1 MKAVYLHVPFCDSIC
16 AYCDFCRII
25 TNEDTKRKWMT
36 QIIKE
41 IKQKNIYEVD
51 TLYFGGG
58 TPSSLACDQF
68 EKIASSFNV
77 RKEFTVECNPE
88 SLDLEKIQLYKKLG
102 VNRISLGVQTFNDR
116 LLEIIN
122 RKHRK
127 EDIFQVIRL
136 LKENGIN
143 NISIDLMY
151 ALPEQSLEDIKKDL
165 EIFLDLDIKHLSI
178 YSLQIEENSI
188 FGRQNLKPVDEDIEA
203 DMYELI
209 CKTMEKAGYLH
220 YEISSFCKP
229 GYHSKHNLAYWQDE
243 DFIGLGCGASG
254 KENNV
259 RYDNTCS
266 LKTYIESGAN
276 PYIYEETQKDK
287 AFNAIMMAL
296 RTTFG
301 LDVQKWNQR
310 YDQDFIKKYQS
321 ILDKYHDVLK
331 LENGILYPSR
341 EAMEILNTILVD
353 FLLID

>member
-1 MKAVYLHVPFCDSIC
+1 M
-16 AYCDFCRII
+16 
-25 TNEDTKRKWMT
+25 
-36 QIIKE
+36 
-41 IKQKNIYEVD
+41 
-51 TLYFGGG
+51 
-58 TPSSLACDQF
+58 
-68 EKIASSFNV
+68 
-77 RKEFTVECNPE
+77 
-88 SLDLEKIQLYKKLG
+88 
-102 VNRISLGVQTFNDR
+102 NDR
-116 LLEIIN
+116 VVCVMSVGAGKYRKQYELVRDNLMAYAKKCHADFRFIDDYIDKDKKRDIYSQKLLIPDYLREY
-122 RKHRK
+122 
-127 EDIFQVIRL
+127 EQVL
-136 LKENGIN
+136 
-143 NISIDLMY
+143 
-151 ALPEQSLEDIKKDL
+151 
-165 EIFLDLDIKHLSI
+165 FLDLDIKHLSI

-209 CKTMEKAGYLH
+209 CRTMEKAGYLH

-259 RYDNTCS
+259 RYDNTRS

-301 LDVQKWNQR
+301 LDIQKWNQR
-310 YDQDFIKKYQS
+310 FDQDFIKKYQS

>member
-1 MKAVYLHVPFCDSIC
+1 
-16 AYCDFCRII
+16 
-25 TNEDTKRKWMT
+25 
-36 QIIKE
+36 
-41 IKQKNIYEVD
+41 
-51 TLYFGGG
+51 
-58 TPSSLACDQF
+58 
-68 EKIASSFNV
+68 
-77 RKEFTVECNPE
+77 
-88 SLDLEKIQLYKKLG
+88 
-102 VNRISLGVQTFNDR
+102 
-116 LLEIIN
+116 
-122 RKHRK
+122 
-127 EDIFQVIRL
+127 
-136 LKENGIN
+136 
-143 NISIDLMY
+143 MY

-178 YSLQIEENSI
+178 YSLQIEENSV

-259 RYDNTCS
+259 RYDNTRS

-301 LDVQKWNQR
+301 LDIQKWNQR
-310 YDQDFIKKYQS
+310 YDQDFIKRYQS

>member
-16 AYCDFCRII
+16 AYCDFCRIV
-25 TNEDTKRKWMT
+25 TNEDTKRKWMA
-36 QIIKE
+36 QIIEE
-41 IKQKNIYEVD
+41 IKQKNIHEAD

-58 TPSSLACDQF
+58 TPSSLTCEQF
-68 EKIASSFNV
+68 EKIASLFNV
-77 RKEFTVECNPE
+77 NKEFTVECNPE

-116 LLEIIN
+116 LLEVIN

-127 EDIFQVIRL
+127 EDIFQVIQL

-143 NISIDLMY
+143 NISIDLIY

-209 CKTMEKAGYLH
+209 CRTMEKAGYLH

-259 RYDNTCS
+259 RYDNTRS

-301 LDVQKWNQR
+301 LDIQKWNQR

-331 LENGILYPSR
+331 LEHGILYPSR

>member
-25 TNEDTKRKWMT
+25 TNEDTKRKWMA
-36 QIIKE
+36 QIIEE
-41 IKQKNIYEVD
+41 IKQKNIHEAD

-58 TPSSLACDQF
+58 TPSSLTCDQF
-68 EKIASSFNV
+68 EKIASLFNV
-77 RKEFTVECNPE
+77 SKEFTVECNPE

-102 VNRISLGVQTFNDR
+102 VNRISLGVQTFNDC
-116 LLEIIN
+116 LLKVIN

-127 EDIFQVIRL
+127 EDIFQVIQL
-136 LKENGIN
+136 LKENGID
-143 NISIDLMY
+143 NISIDLIY

-229 GYHSKHNLAYWQDE
+229 GHHSKHNLAYWQDE

-259 RYDNTCS
+259 RYDNTRS

-301 LDVQKWNQR
+301 LDIQKWNQR
-310 YDQDFIKKYQS
+310 YDQDFIKRYQS
-321 ILDKYHDVLK
+321 ILDKYHGVLK
-331 LENGILYPSR
+331 LENGILYPGR

>member
-1 MKAVYLHVPFCDSIC
+1 
-16 AYCDFCRII
+16 
-25 TNEDTKRKWMT
+25 MT

>member
-1 MKAVYLHVPFCDSIC
+1 
-16 AYCDFCRII
+16 
-25 TNEDTKRKWMT
+25 
-36 QIIKE
+36 
-41 IKQKNIYEVD
+41 
-51 TLYFGGG
+51 
-58 TPSSLACDQF
+58 
-68 EKIASSFNV
+68 
-77 RKEFTVECNPE
+77 
-88 SLDLEKIQLYKKLG
+88 
-102 VNRISLGVQTFNDR
+102 
-116 LLEIIN
+116 
-122 RKHRK
+122 
-127 EDIFQVIRL
+127 
-136 LKENGIN
+136 
-143 NISIDLMY
+143 MY

-259 RYDNTCS
+259 RYDNTRS

-301 LDVQKWNQR
+301 LDIQKWNQH
-310 YDQDFIKKYQS
+310 YDQDFIKKYQD

>member
-259 RYDNTCS
+259 RYDNTRS